1 MSMRFGRAL
10 IALLLAGHACAADM
24 LDLAVA
30 DVLARPG
37 ESVEVVAKLEKRAP
51 RGTNVPGASI
61 ELRLDGK
68 KVGTAATDERGFA
81 RFKVTAPDRG
91 DHTLKAVF
99 EGAGD
104 LMRAEFN
111 GLLAVRKPDEPLLAV
126 DLDWTLS
133 MTDDL
138 NTSGGGVDCPPVKD
152 APEAMERL
160 GHKYTIVYVTGR
172 ARQLRKRTISW
183 LYRYAFPRGPSYFLD
198 PRDFPTYDVVDFKTQ
213 VLKDLAA
220 RFPGLKAGIGND
232 PDDRAAY
239 EAAGLKPVL
248 IGKGTPWAQV
258 EKAIDAR

>member
-1 MSMRFGRAL
+1 MKSMRFAL
-10 IALLLAGHACAADM
+10 IALLAAGPACAADM

-37 ESVEVVAKLEKRAP
+37 EAVEVVAKLEKRAP
-51 RGTNVPGASI
+51 RGVNVPGASL

-68 KVGTAATDERGFA
+68 QVGTAQTDERGVA
-81 RFKVTAPDRG
+81 RFKVTAPGRG
-91 DHTLKAVF
+91 DHVLKAVF
-99 EGAGD
+99 DGTGD

-111 GLLAVRKPDEPLLAV
+111 GLLAVRSADEPLLAV
-126 DLDWTLS
+126 DVDWTLS

-160 GHKYTIVYVTGR
+160 SHKYTIVYVTAR

-183 LYRYAFPRGPSYFLD
+183 LYRYAFPRGPSFYLD
-198 PRDFPTYDVVDFKTQ
+198 PREFPTYDVVAFKSQ
-213 VLKDLAA
+213 VLKDLTA
-220 RFPGLKAGIGND
+220 RFSGLKVGIGND

-248 IGKGTPWAQV
+248 IGKGTRWAEV